1 MTVSVTDPDS
11 VEVLEGLTVDVVLW
25 ELLAETERLADPD
38 SLGLPSPDGL
48 TEAERVSFVGEAV
61 YDARVEKDGEP
72 DRVSGLAEGVT
83 VVERAGLIVC
93 VSVSKR
99 VRVEVRVT
107 RSVGDGLAETQRE
120 GGGVLL

>member
-38 SLGLPSPDGL
+38 SLAVPSPDGL

-72 DRVSGLAEGVT
+72 DRVSWLAEGVT